1 MDRRVAQYA
10 KVFRKAVAH
19 AAIPDADECVTSF
32 ARRLEE
38 MYASDLFTE
47 HSVFPTINVG
57 HVYAVIAMCL
67 ELREHGLADE
77 QVIACVNV
85 AFAARIRAFDTLL
98 GAIDLLP
105 NCYAIARRWNIG
117 DHGKRMAD
125 GSIDYDIFEVREH
138 SIEYAISGCRYVD
151 MFEAWGIRRLCKIFC
166 ETDTRSY
173 ARLTRHVEFV
183 RHSDLSDG
191 PSCHDEIVERNHRK
205 RDAS

>member
-1 MDRRVAQYA
+1 MKRLKFILFALLLTLCRPAWGQVDIDTLMAVAKDGVDKVVKYQAKDSVAMDL
-10 KVFRKAVAH
+10 KTRKA
-19 AAIPDADECVTSF
+19 F
-32 ARRLEE
+32 
-38 MYASDLFTE
+38 LFT
-47 HSVFPTINVG
+47 
-57 HVYAVIAMCL
+57 
-67 ELREHGLADE
+67 
-77 QVIACVNV
+77 
-85 AFAARIRAFDTLL
+85 
-98 GAIDLLP
+98 
-105 NCYAIARRWNIG
+105 
-117 DHGKRMAD
+117 D

-191 PSCHDEIVERNHRK
+191 PSCHDEIIERNHRK

>member
-47 HSVFPTINVG
+47 HSVYPTINVG

-125 GSIDYDIFEVREH
+125 GSIDYVVNAGLFEGHPGGLFAPVLIIISCVLVRVTEM
-138 SIEYAISGCRYVD
+138 CLRYLLTHL
-151 MFEAWGIRRLCKIFC
+151 M
-166 ETDTRSY
+166 TRM
-173 ARLTRHVEFV
+173 L
-183 RHSDLSDG
+183 
-191 PSCHDEIVERNHRK
+191 
-205 RDAS
+205 